1 MLSNLAQLPKDSI
14 LGLAALARADDRVH
28 KIDLTVVVYMNER
41 GICPVMSA
49 VQQAQQSLIQAEV
62 SKAYLPAQGDPT
74 FVREIVGLVLGQDH
88 PAIHEQRMTAI
99 QTPGGCGALRIASEL
114 IAAANPRA
122 KVWLPSPTW
131 PVHEPLLGSVGLE
144 FQRYSYYDHTQH
156 GLDFESMLNDLQGV
170 AEGDAV
176 LLHGCCHNPCG
187 ADLSES
193 QWQTIADLLLERK
206 AMALIDVAYQ
216 GLGDDLE
223 TDAFGLRLLARQ
235 LPEVLIAASC
245 SKNFGLYR
253 ERTGATIVVTQ
264 TPKETEIVLSQAL
277 GAARRL
283 YSMPPAH
290 GALIAG
296 RVLASQEL
304 NELWRAELMQMTQR
318 IQSLRS
324 QLSQRLSVVTG
335 KDFGFVAHEKGMFSF
350 LGLTQAQVQVLRDTH
365 AIHMLDSSRI
375 NVAGLTDQSIEPLAL
390 AIGTVIAQ

>member
-1 MLSNLAQLPKDSI
+1 
-14 LGLAALARADDRVH
+14 
-28 KIDLTVVVYMNER
+28 
-41 GICPVMSA
+41 
-49 VQQAQQSLIQAEV
+49 
-62 SKAYLPAQGDPT
+62 
-74 FVREIVGLVLGQDH
+74 
-88 PAIHEQRMTAI
+88 
-99 QTPGGCGALRIASEL
+99 
-114 IAAANPRA
+114 
-122 KVWLPSPTW
+122 
-131 PVHEPLLGSVGLE
+131 
-144 FQRYSYYDHTQH
+144 
-156 GLDFESMLNDLQGV
+156 
-170 AEGDAV
+170 
-176 LLHGCCHNPCG
+176 
-187 ADLSES
+187 
-193 QWQTIADLLLERK
+193 
-206 AMALIDVAYQ
+206 
-216 GLGDDLE
+216 
-223 TDAFGLRLLARQ
+223 LLARQ

-335 KDFGFVAHEKGMFSF
+335 QDFGFVAHEKGMFSF

>member
-1 MLSNLAQLPKDSI
+1 
-14 LGLAALARADDRVH
+14 
-28 KIDLTVVVYMNER
+28 
-41 GICPVMSA
+41 
-49 VQQAQQSLIQAEV
+49 
-62 SKAYLPAQGDPT
+62 
-74 FVREIVGLVLGQDH
+74 
-88 PAIHEQRMTAI
+88 
-99 QTPGGCGALRIASEL
+99 
-114 IAAANPRA
+114 
-122 KVWLPSPTW
+122 
-131 PVHEPLLGSVGLE
+131 LE
-144 FQRYSYYDHTQH
+144 FQRYSYYDHAQH
-156 GLDFESMLNDLQGV
+156 GLDFDSMLNDLQGV

-187 ADLSES
+187 ADLSAS

-216 GLGDDLE
+216 GLGDDLD
-223 TDAFGLRLLARQ
+223 TDAVGLRLLARQ

-264 TPKETEIVLSQAL
+264 TPKQTEIVLSQAL

-304 NELWRAELMQMTQR
+304 NELWRAELTEMTQR

-324 QLSQRLSVVTG
+324 QLSLRLSAVTG
-335 KDFGFVAHEKGMFSF
+335 QDFGFVAHEKGMFSF
-350 LGLTQAQVQVLRDTH
+350 LGLTQTQVQVLRDTH

-390 AIGTVIAQ
+390 AIGTVIAQC